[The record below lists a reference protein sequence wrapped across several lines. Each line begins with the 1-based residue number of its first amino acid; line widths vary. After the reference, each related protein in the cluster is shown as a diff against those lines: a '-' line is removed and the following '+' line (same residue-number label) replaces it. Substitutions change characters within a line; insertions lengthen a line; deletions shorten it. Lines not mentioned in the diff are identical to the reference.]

1 MKLLLV
7 SVIIWEVAATH
18 PKPATIL
25 LMMAS
30 DRITFFASC
39 RKNPT
44 ASFLINE

>member
-30 DRITFFASC
+30 DRITFFLQAVGFFRQLLS
-39 RKNPT
+39 
-44 ASFLINE
+44 L

>member
-18 PKPATIL
+18 PNPVTIL

-30 DRITFFASC
+30 DRITFLQAVGKIRQLLS
-39 RKNPT
+39 
-44 ASFLINE
+44 L